1 MNNLSQAVD
10 CDLFLHLYADDT
22 SSLFQHKDKDLDQIK
37 KELPKNFCD
46 ICDWFPINK
55 LSIHFAWQFG
65 MIKLNLSF

>member
-10 CDLFLHLYADDT
+10 CDLFLHLYADDA
-22 SSLFQHKDKDLDQIK
+22 SSLYQHKDKDLDQIK

-55 LSIHFAWQFG
+55 LSSHFAWQFG